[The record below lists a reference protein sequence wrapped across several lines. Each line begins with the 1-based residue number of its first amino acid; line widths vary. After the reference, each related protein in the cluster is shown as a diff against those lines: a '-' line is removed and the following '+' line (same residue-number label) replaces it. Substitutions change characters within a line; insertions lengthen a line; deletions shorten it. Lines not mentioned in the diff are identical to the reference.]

1 MIGRRAVWVAY
12 ALSAAAHLVLFAAVA
27 RVRPPARARDDVV
40 VEIQEVARPAPP
52 VAAPVP
58 PPPEKKPEPVQPVR
72 QLAQARPTPAPAPDP
87 SPSPPVAAAPPP
99 NSPPPPDAPP
109 PAKAPVRIGLTL
121 SSTTQAGGFAAPV
134 GNTLYGKAAEK
145 AEDPST
151 AKPYRL
157 DNYAPPAQ
165 VTTLPVPIDVSIPKR
180 EYPEEARRLGLEGEV
195 KLRLIVDDTGRVR
208 DARIVEDP
216 GHGFGERAVRVVLAY
231 FRFQPARRGNEAVAT
246 EIPFTVRFEL
256 P

>member
-1 MIGRRAVWVAY
+1 VTGRWAVWAAY
-12 ALSAAAHLVLFAAVA
+12 ACSAAAHLALFAWVA
-27 RVRPPARARDDVV
+27 RVQPVVRARDDVA
-40 VEIQEVARPAPP
+40 VELQEVAPPTP

-58 PPPEKKPEPVQPVR
+58 PPPETKPEPIRPVR
-72 QLAQARPTPAPAPDP
+72 PVVQARPTPALAPDP
-87 SPSPPVAAAPPP
+87 TPPPPVAAAPPP
-99 NSPPPPDAPP
+99 NAPPPPDAPP

-145 AEDPST
+145 AEDPAT
-151 AKPYRL
+151 AKPYL
-157 DNYAPPAQ
+157 LNNYAPPAQ
-165 VTTLPVPIDVSIPKR
+165 VTTLPEPIEVSIPKQ

-208 DARIVEDP
+208 DARIIEDP
-216 GHGFGERAVRVVLAY
+216 GHGFGERAVRIALAY
-231 FRFQPARRGNEAVAT
+231 FRFRPARRGADAVAT
-246 EIPFTVRFEL
+246 EIPFTLRFEL